1 MATHIKSQMK
11 WQRHFL
17 LWILLVG
24 GLFGCATSPAPV
36 EESAPAEAS
45 QEIYTKPSSQPEPQQ
60 PAVPKTKAEAPAAA
74 KRLLRSAEAAYSA
87 GKWSIVVQLAERA
100 LRIAPAQPK
109 AYLLLA
115 RTYLVLGEGSRAQQ
129 MARKGL
135 SWRPEGRLREQ
146 LEMISSP

>member
-1 MATHIKSQMK
+1 M
-11 WQRHFL
+11 RFL
-17 LWILLVG
+17 LLFWVVIGLV
-24 GLFGCATSPAPV
+24 GCATSPAPV
-36 EESAPAEAS
+36 VESAPDGVEQAAPAA
-45 QEIYTKPSSQPEPQQ
+45 KPDVKPEPQQ
-60 PAVPKTKAEAPAAA
+60 PAIPKSKTEAPAAA

-87 GKWSIVVQLAERA
+87 GRWSLVIQLAERA

-115 RTYLVLGEGSRAQQ
+115 RTYLVLDEGGRAQQ